1 MDGRS
6 EPVAPQVLGLES
18 SRGLRGSDMSGEVGH
33 FEIPADKPD
42 RARKFYEATF
52 GWKMNTLPEMDY
64 TMVSTGPVDEK
75 GMPKEP
81 GFIGG
86 GIGKRGDALEHP
98 VVTIMVDEIDDPR
111 EARGRRWA
119 LPALLAGALLLGMVV
134 GLNTPLETPSHND
147 AAQVS
152 FQTFLYADEAIL

>member
-1 MDGRS
+1 
-6 EPVAPQVLGLES
+6 
-18 SRGLRGSDMSGEVGH
+18 MSGEVGH

-98 VVTIMVDEIDDPR
+98 VVTIMVDEIDDAIQKIEKNGGKILRPK
-111 EARGRRWA
+111 
-119 LPALLAGALLLGMVV
+119 
-134 GLNTPLETPSHND
+134 TPLAEGTMGWSG
-147 AAQVS
+147 
-152 FQTFLYADEAIL
+152 